1 METILP
7 WLSGVGVGG
16 AALIA
21 ATNNNLFQGA
31 KVCPSKEP

>member
-1 METILP
+1 MGLMIN
-7 WLSGVGVGG
+7 

-31 KVCPSKEP
+31 RVCPSKVP